1 MKKFI
6 NHISYI
12 EIAIAAFIIVVC
24 MFFPVLHCEAV
35 SVNTNVNS
43 WIAIAGIKDANSK
56 IIPEITTFSFL
67 CLLPYLLLALSIVLN
82 ILFDNKHNIVIDLV
96 KVLLYIVIALLFIN
110 YLNLLTPAD
119 YFSSYDDLLT
129 RFTPK
134 WGHYFM
140 FSLTIIM
147 ILIECLGLLNDIKL
161 NKGNK
166 ED

>member
-1 MKKFI
+1 MRF
-6 NHISYI
+6 
-12 EIAIAAFIIVVC
+12 
-24 MFFPVLHCEAV
+24 
-35 SVNTNVNS
+35 
-43 WIAIAGIKDANSK
+43 
-56 IIPEITTFSFL
+56 
-67 CLLPYLLLALSIVLN
+67 YLL
-82 ILFDNKHNIVIDLV
+82 
-96 KVLLYIVIALLFIN
+96 IN